1 MTNLN
6 IRVDEQLK
14 ADAQALYKS
23 LGMDL
28 STAINVFLRQSVQMQ
43 GLPFRPH
50 LSPAYPSHPVDITT
64 LTEQQLDAEL
74 EKGYAD
80 IAAGRAYEAK
90 SVFDSIRRDYD
101 L

>member
-14 ADAQALYKS
+14 ADAQALYKK

-28 STAINVFLRQSVQMQ
+28 STAVNVFLRQSVQMQ
-43 GLPFRPH
+43 GLPFRPRMT
-50 LSPAYPSHPVDITT
+50 SRPIDIST
-64 LTEQQLDAEL
+64 LTKEQVDAEL

-80 IAAGRAYEAK
+80 IVAGRTYEAK
-90 SVFDSIRRDYD
+90 SVFDDIRRDYN

>member
-50 LSPAYPSHPVDITT
+50 ISPAYPSHPVDITT
-64 LTEQQLDAEL
+64 LTEEQLDEKAEEIFA
-74 EKGYAD
+74 EK
-80 IAAGRAYEAK
+80 
-90 SVFDSIRRDYD
+90 
-101 L
+101 